1 MTNQPRAFGQS
12 LLGMIQRLKM
22 INIIAGNIAN
32 AKSVGYQ
39 RQIPESATFES
50 VLSNVGEKTPLR
62 DDTHGPI
69 QKTDQM
75 FDLAIEGNAYFL
87 VEGKDGVVPT
97 RNGKFRLNEKGNLSD
112 QDGQEVVVV
121 EKTDKPISLAK
132 DYDISINQNGEITVG
147 TERYGRLAMRIMDN
161 KPVKVHQGY
170 LEGSNVNL
178 MNEMV
183 GLAMTYRAFESTE
196 KMLSMEL
203 SADKELIEKY
213 GRNV

>member
-1 MTNQPRAFGQS
+1 MTNQPKAFGQS

-22 INIIAGNIAN
+22 INIIADNIAN
-32 AKSVGYQ
+32 AKSIGYQ
-39 RQIPESATFES
+39 RKIPESATFES
-50 VLSNVGEKTPLR
+50 VLSSAGEKTPVR

-97 RNGKFRLNEKGNLSD
+97 RNGTFRLNEKGNLSN

-121 EKTDKPISLAK
+121 EKTDKLISLAK
-132 DYDISINQNGEITVG
+132 NYDVSINHNGEIFVG

-170 LEGSNVNL
+170 LEGSNVNI

-183 GLAMTYRAFESTE
+183 ALSMTYRSFESTE
-196 KMLSMEL
+196 KMLGMEL